1 VEVNV
6 RYKRAHVL
14 LPEDLAREID
24 AIAGRRGRSAFLV
37 ETARE
42 ALRRRKLLEFLER
55 PEPAWKQS
63 DHPDMPGDSADW
75 VRKLRKESNGRSQVR
90 AGRRKRGGRRP

>member
-1 VEVNV
+1 M

-24 AIAGRRGRSAFLV
+24 AVAGRRGRSAFLV

-42 ALRRRKLLEFLER
+42 ALRRRKLLAFLQDDK
-55 PEPAWKQS
+55 AVWKDS
-63 DHPDMPGDSADW
+63 DHPELREGSAKW
-75 VRKLRKESNGRSQVR
+75 VRRLRKESDRNR
-90 AGRRKRGGRRP
+90 APSRKRRTK

>member
-1 VEVNV
+1 V

-37 ETARE
+37 KTAE
-42 ALRRRKLLEFLER
+42 EEVRRRKLLAFLESK
-55 PEPAWKQS
+55 EPAWRDE
-63 DHPDMPGDSADW
+63 DHPELRHGSAAW
-75 VRKLRKESNGRSQVR
+75 VRKLRKQSDRTNSGR
-90 AGRRKRGGRRP
+90 GK